1 MELATQRLILR
12 PHTLA
17 DFDDSFAMWADPI
30 VARYVGNVP
39 MTREQ
44 AWQKVLRTIG
54 LWTAF
59 GFGMFAVRDLEGRWV
74 GEVGVWESKRDT
86 EPAYEGLE
94 AGWVLALWAHGQGL
108 ASEALAA
115 ALAWFD
121 HTHGRRDIM
130 CLIDPSN
137 APSRKVAA
145 KHGFVETRRVQY
157 HGQEDLQLTRPSRP
171 DPASR
176 ASS

>member
-1 MELATQRLILR
+1 MELRTERLILR
-12 PHTLA
+12 PYALT
-17 DFDDSFAMWADPI
+17 DFEESAAMWADPV
-30 VARYVGNVP
+30 VARYVGKA

-44 AWQKVLRTIG
+44 AWQKTMRTIG
-54 LWTAF
+54 FWTAF
-59 GFGMFAVRDLEGRWV
+59 GFGMFAVRDFEGRFV
-74 GEVGVWESKRDT
+74 GEVGVWESKRDL
-86 EPAYEGLE
+86 EPPFEGLE

-121 HTHGRRDIM
+121 QTHGPRDIM
-130 CLIDPSN
+130 CMIDPPN

-145 KHGFVETRRVQY
+145 KHGFLETSRPRY
-157 HGQEDLQLTRPSRP
+157 HDQEVIVFTRPSRP